1 MQAIDLSNLDA
12 ETRQYWEERFGQ
24 FQQQTTALAAD
35 VQSQH
40 LASDAA
46 VAEKSQ
52 SIVAEAAEIDMKRR
66 VHERMMGVD
75 GPVDLEFAEIS
86 ALRKLRREEQARRL
100 AKESLKAGREGC
112 PGAWRE
118 LELRGRDSRFRH
130 VGPDGGEHA
139 LELRLQK
146 LEGLRAQHAEFNQSN
161 LRTVAE
167 EARLLAELDVGR
179 ERKSA
184 QRWLNQLEPQ
194 HWNRRSCE
202 PEHARQLH
210 KSNYRAVDAVR
221 HMQSARQLHAGVGLT
236 KHYDAV
242 SDKMTS
248 HGSYVQSYMR
258 NEIAFDSGIK
268 TTMLDVTPLAQ

>member
-1 MQAIDLSNLDA
+1 M
-12 ETRQYWEERFGQ
+12 
-24 FQQQTTALAAD
+24 
-35 VQSQH
+35 
-40 LASDAA
+40 
-46 VAEKSQ
+46 
-52 SIVAEAAEIDMKRR
+52 
-66 VHERMMGVD
+66 
-75 GPVDLEFAEIS
+75 
-86 ALRKLRREEQARRL
+86 
-100 AKESLKAGREGC
+100 
-112 PGAWRE
+112 
-118 LELRGRDSRFRH
+118 
-130 VGPDGGEHA
+130 
-139 LELRLQK
+139 
-146 LEGLRAQHAEFNQSN
+146 
-161 LRTVAE
+161 
-167 EARLLAELDVGR
+167 GR

-210 KSNYRAVDAVR
+210 KSNYRAVDVSTHMCGVRDDAMQAVR